1 MNEVPFF
8 QTAMG
13 RTFYERTMPGLV
25 QELGRLNDL
34 LARLLERLPSP
45 PSPAAPRPDSPEVSR

>member
-1 MNEVPFF
+1 MSEIEFF
-8 QTAMG
+8 QTALG

-34 LARLLERLPSP
+34 LARLVERLPPP
-45 PSPAAPRPDSPEVSR
+45 PSPVAPQPDSPEVPR